1 MNGACGD
8 SLSECVTKPLDKNLE
23 KENHCLQNYFNIFL
37 IIISATVSDGAKK
50 TLKGRS
56 TNILRK
62 EYERD
67 VLNAFFLRRR
77 FKSSKFYK

>member
-62 EYERD
+62 EYE
-67 VLNAFFLRRR
+67 LFFCDAG
-77 FKSSKFYK
+77 SKAQNFTNNI